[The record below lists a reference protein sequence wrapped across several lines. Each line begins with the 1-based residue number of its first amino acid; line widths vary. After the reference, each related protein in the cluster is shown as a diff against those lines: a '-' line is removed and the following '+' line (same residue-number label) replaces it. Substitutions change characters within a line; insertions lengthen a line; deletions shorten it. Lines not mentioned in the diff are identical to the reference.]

1 MPLFSEG
8 VNLGVMCRSIKVL
21 REGATPAPSEEI
33 EAAALQFVRK
43 ISGFSKP
50 AHHNEDVFNQAV
62 LEISSASQRLLD
74 SLQIRGAK
82 AS

>member
-1 MPLFSEG
+1 
-8 VNLGVMCRSIKVL
+8 MCRSIKVL
-21 REGATPAPSEEI
+21 RDGTVPAPTEEV

-50 AHHNEDVFNQAV
+50 AHHNEEVFHRAV
-62 LEISSASQRLLD
+62 HEISEASMRLLD
-74 SLQIRGAK
+74 SLEIRGAK

>member
-1 MPLFSEG
+1 
-8 VNLGVMCRSIKVL
+8 MCRSIKVL
-21 REGATPAPSEEI
+21 RDGATHAPSEEI

-62 LEISSASQRLLD
+62 LDISQASMRLLD
-74 SLQIRGAK
+74 SLEIRGAR
-82 AS
+82 AV

>member
-1 MPLFSEG
+1 
-8 VNLGVMCRSIKVL
+8 MCRSIKVL

-50 AHHNEDVFNQAV
+50 AAHNAEVFNHAV
-62 LEISSASQRLLD
+62 HEIAHVSQELLE
-74 SLQIRGAK
+74 SLEIRGAR

>member
-1 MPLFSEG
+1 
-8 VNLGVMCRSIKVL
+8 MCRSIKVL

-62 LEISSASQRLLD
+62 LEISEASMRLLER
-74 SLQIRGAK
+74 LEIRGAK